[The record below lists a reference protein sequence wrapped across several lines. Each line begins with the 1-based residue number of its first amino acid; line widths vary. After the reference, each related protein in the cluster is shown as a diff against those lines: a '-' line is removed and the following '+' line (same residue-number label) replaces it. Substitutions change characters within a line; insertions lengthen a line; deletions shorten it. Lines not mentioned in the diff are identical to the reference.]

1 MIPKVTRRSAV
12 ALATAGL
19 VAGCS
24 GGGGTASGASRAA
37 DPGAAVRARAA
48 RDSTALAARYDAV
61 AAVHP
66 ALAERLAPLRAD
78 TVSHVRAFGGKAPGT
93 PGGGSAAKA
102 TGLASQVPDT
112 KNKALAWLAAAEKS
126 LADRRSAALLD
137 APGDLARLLASVA
150 ASGAGHVALLGPRQD
165 TATGTGGG
173 TATAPGSTDDG
184 TGAAA
189 GTDGGTGTDDG
200 AGTPATPGTD
210 TGTGSVTV
218 TGGST
223 GSTGS
228 EDGGV

>member
-24 GGGGTASGASRAA
+24 GGGGTASGASGAA

-93 PGGGSAAKA
+93 PGGGSAARA

-165 TATGTGGG
+165 AATGTGGG
-173 TATAPGSTDDG
+173 TGTPPGSTDDG

>member
-150 ASGAGHVALLGPRQD
+150 ASGAGHVTLLGPRQD
-165 TATGTGGG
+165 AAANTGTG
-173 TATAPGSTDDG
+173 TAPGSMDDG

-218 TGGST
+218 TGT
-223 GSTGS
+223 AGSTGS